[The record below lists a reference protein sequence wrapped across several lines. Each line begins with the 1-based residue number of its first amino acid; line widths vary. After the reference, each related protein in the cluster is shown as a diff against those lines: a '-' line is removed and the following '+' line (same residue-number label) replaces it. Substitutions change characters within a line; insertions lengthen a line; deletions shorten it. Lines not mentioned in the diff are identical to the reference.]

1 MIPLRD
7 IVPSRTR
14 PYVTV
19 AIILL
24 NVAVFLFELSLPAP
38 ARQALI
44 QTYGVVPAAFAWSTL
59 ITSMFL
65 HAGWLHI
72 GGNMLYLWIF
82 GDNVE
87 DRVGHG
93 RFLVFYLL
101 CGIVAGL
108 AQVFSAPA
116 SIVPTIGASGAI
128 AGIMGAYIVLYP
140 RSRILSLVPL
150 FIFWP
155 IIEVPA
161 VFFLGLWFLVQLVSV
176 GSSAASPLGGGI
188 AIWAHI
194 AGFLAGMAGILVFRR
209 PERERVEWWSD

>member
-101 CGIVAGL
+101 CGTVAGL